1 MMFPRARATYA
12 ALASL
17 SALGLALTAC
27 SSSGTASAGQAT
39 NSAAT
44 GAPTTQA
51 SNSALSAVCQKGQSE
66 GEVDYFT
73 EQDPSI
79 FAKEA
84 KPFEAQY
91 PGIKVKITQL
101 EPQDQV
107 SRVLT
112 EIQAHHKLDADV
124 LAGDPESDLPLF
136 KGGDIQPVDL
146 TKYGVPAN
154 LGVQILGTTVFVT
167 QRVFHGIGYNTKQ
180 YKASDIPDTWQGLVD
195 PKLAGKI
202 SVDPRGKWI
211 APLVTNSNWGPTKT
225 FSWYQDLLKTDK
237 PQVVKGVTDSLTKVV
252 SGEVPITTSARSAE
266 VEQLAAGGAPVAIKY
281 LDVVPVDEVVVPLLK
296 NAPHPNAATCFMAWL
311 TGPVSQAQQFKY
323 EFKTNGPTPKG
334 MPANAT
340 LTNDLT
346 EQNINEIAAIETKM
360 SAITK

>member
-1 MMFPRARATYA
+1 MMLTRGRAVSAT
-12 ALASL
+12 LATV
-17 SALGLALTAC
+17 SAIGLTLTAC
-27 SSSGTASAGQAT
+27 SSGTGSAGQAT

-44 GAPTTQA
+44 GAPSTQA
-51 SNSALSAVCQKGQSE
+51 ANSALSAICQKGVSE
-66 GEVDYFT
+66 GQVDYLT

-79 FAKEA
+79 FAKEV
-84 KPFEAQY
+84 KPFESKY
-91 PGIKVKITQL
+91 PGIKVKVTQL

-112 EIQAHHKLDADV
+112 EVQAGHTLDADV
-124 LAGDPESDLPLF
+124 LAGDQESDLPLF
-136 KGGDIQPVDL
+136 KAGDIQPVDL
-146 TKYGVPAN
+146 SPYGVAAD
-154 LGVQILGTTVFVT
+154 LSVTVLGTKVYLT
-167 QRVFHGIGYNTKQ
+167 QRVFHGIGYNTQK
-180 YKASDIPDTWQGLVD
+180 YKASDIPDTWQGLID
-195 PKLAGKI
+195 SKLAGKI

-211 APLVTNSNWGPTKT
+211 APLVTDPNWGPTKT
-225 FSWYQDLLKTDK
+225 YSWYQDLLKTDK
-237 PQVVKGVTDSLTKVV
+237 PQIVKGVTDSLTKVV

-281 LDVVPVDEVVVPLLK
+281 LDVVPVDEVIIPMMK
-296 NAPHPNAATCFMAWL
+296 GAPHPNAATCFMAWL

-334 MPANAT
+334 MPSGAS

>member
-167 QRVFHGIGYNTKQ
+167 
-180 YKASDIPDTWQGLVD
+180 
-195 PKLAGKI
+195 KLAGKI